1 MIQDDIACI
10 RVRGN
15 SAPADSRVPVHF
27 CILIDTSGS
36 MTTNS
41 KLTNV
46 KKSLHYILEILTAA
60 DTVSIV
66 TFSDHAKRVVQQ
78 SVTARDNIAI
88 LQHRVASLT
97 ADGGTNLSDGIL
109 ATRDCLFAPGTT
121 PHKQGI
127 LLLTDGQANAGVMD
141 PAQIARIVRSLLA
154 EFSGT
159 TLSCVG
165 YGVDH
170 NGALLRAIATEGS
183 GSYNVVEN
191 LEDVATV
198 FGDILGGLISCGFQ
212 QVVVQ
217 IPTGATQIS
226 HYPVEQSATNQIIRI
241 GDLQDE
247 SDVAVIVRGLIAGQ
261 EIQVRGYNVREL
273 QFATTT
279 LPVEADS
286 AVDPADVL
294 YGKMTHLRCNVVQLM
309 EEVRTAI
316 AQNMPMDARAP
327 LLARVAQLRLSAQ
340 GYSPDLP
347 QVAMILEELT
357 ICEQTLNT
365 PLRTIREHEHA
376 TQLMTQRTACMA
388 SGRGVRNATTTPG
401 RPMDPVLAP
410 SPYRNAFSNG
420 LQRAIS
426 EALRDSTGVGD
437 ADARAV
443 GGAGASSPVHTQSGG
458 DPMEDVFGVVGL
470 PGSTVARMMRMANA
484 SASHVSAVE
493 PVAEED
499 DAILASPT
507 VSPIMSP
514 APPAR
519 RGLVRSDMSS
529 TGMEEVD

>member
-1 MIQDDIACI
+1 MNAQAFMIQDDIACI

-15 SAPADSRVPVHF
+15 RSFTMENRVPVHF

-41 KLTNV
+41 KLANV
-46 KKSLHYILEILTAA
+46 KKSLHYILEILTDA
-60 DTVSIV
+60 DAVSIV
-66 TFSDHAKRVVQQ
+66 TFNDYATRVVQRT
-78 SVTARDNIAI
+78 VTARDNIAI

-127 LLLTDGQANAGVMD
+127 LLLTDGQANAGVTD
-141 PAQIARIVRSLLA
+141 PTHIAGVVRSLLA

-159 TLSCVG
+159 TMSCVG

-217 IPTGATQIS
+217 IPTDATQVS
-226 HYPVEQSATNQIIRI
+226 HYPVEQSATAPTNQIIRI

-247 SDVAVIVRGLIAGQ
+247 SDAAVIVRGVSVGQ
-261 EIQVRGYNVREL
+261 DIHVRGYNVREL
-273 QFATTT
+273 QFATMT
-279 LPVEADS
+279 LSLEADS

-294 YGKMTHLRCNVVQLM
+294 YGKITHLRCNVVQMM
-309 EEVRTAI
+309 EDVRSAI
-316 AQNMPMDARAP
+316 ARNMPMDARAP
-327 LLARVAQLRLSAQ
+327 LLAQVAQLRLSAQ
-340 GYSPDLP
+340 GYDGELP
-347 QVAMILEELT
+347 QIAMILEELT

-365 PLRTIREHEHA
+365 ALRTTREYDHA

-410 SPYRNAFSNG
+410 SPYTNVFSNG
-420 LQRAIS
+420 LQRAMS
-426 EALRDSTGVGD
+426 EAIRDSTQT
-437 ADARAV
+437 ADTTPTHVR
-443 GGAGASSPVHTQSGG
+443 SDG
-458 DPMEDVFGVVGL
+458 DPMEDVYGARGAL
-470 PGSTVARMMRMANA
+470 PGSTVARMQSVGLRA
-484 SASHVSAVE
+484 
-493 PVAEED
+493 D
-499 DAILASPT
+499 DHIPASPT

-514 APPAR
+514 APMR
-519 RGLVRSDMSS
+519 RGLARSAVS
-529 TGMEEVD
+529 TMEDVD